1 MVKTDLVQAL
11 SELDYC
17 KNQAGDVISD
27 IFRVIGEALS
37 RGESVFIRGFGTF
50 DVKTRDGH
58 MIQDP
63 NTKEKRMIDAYRVVT
78 FKPGDNLRDAVKTG
92 DKSRLGALSKGIK

>member
-1 MVKTDLVQAL
+1 MVKNDLVHAL

-17 KNQAGDVISD
+17 KNQAGVVITD
-27 IFRVIGEALS
+27 IFRIIGEALT

-50 DVKTRDGH
+50 EVKTREGH

-63 NTKEKRMIDAYRVVT
+63 NTKEKRMIEDYRVVS
-78 FKPGDNLRDAVKTG
+78 FKPGDNLRDAVKSG
-92 DKSRLGALSKGIK
+92 DAGKLGALSKNEK

>member
-1 MVKTDLVQAL
+1 MVKNDLVQAL

-17 KNQAGDVISD
+17 KNQAGVVITD
-27 IFRVIGEALS
+27 IFRIIGEALT

-50 DVKTRDGH
+50 EVKTREGH

-63 NTKEKRMIDAYRVVT
+63 NTKEKRMIEDYRVVS
-78 FKPGDNLRDAVKTG
+78 FKPGDNLRDAVKSG
-92 DKSRLGALSKGIK
+92 DAGKLGALSKNEK